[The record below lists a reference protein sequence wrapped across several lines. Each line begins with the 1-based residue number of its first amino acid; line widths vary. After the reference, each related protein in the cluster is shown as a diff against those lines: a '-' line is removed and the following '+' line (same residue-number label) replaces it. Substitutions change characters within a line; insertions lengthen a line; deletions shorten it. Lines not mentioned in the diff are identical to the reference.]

1 MSDTV
6 DDWRALIGEVQ
17 KVQKKINRVSNARV
31 KSLPLRE
38 EIRSLA
44 QAFFQRI
51 RLELI
56 GAGLEE
62 EVQILSDEFEMLI
75 RLAES
80 ESAKSKY
87 ASAFKVL
94 RDVSP
99 DVVARLEKDRGHA
112 LKPELSITPEDTRII
127 ETLVGLVPAAALS
140 YQQAIADLADDNRV
154 SFRGAA
160 LEMREALRE
169 TLDYLAPDK
178 DVTTA
183 PNYKQDPER
192 DGPTMKQ
199 KVRFIRSA
207 RGLSKS
213 SGAVPEQT
221 ATTID
226 ELVGSLT
233 RSVYDM
239 SSVATHVAKER
250 KAVVRIKLYVVASRN
265 DIPVRLN
272 SRRHLRLFGLDDAS
286 RAGDDPT
293 VTPYKMGL
301 LVDFPRH
308 RLGIGADHFLI
319 IVR

>member
-17 KVQKKINRVSNARV
+17 KVQKKVNRVSNARV

-38 EIRSLA
+38 EIRRLA

-51 RLELI
+51 RLGLI

-62 EVQILSDEFEMLI
+62 EVQLLSDEFEMLI

-87 ASAFKVL
+87 AAAFRVM

-99 DVVARLEKDRGHA
+99 DVVARLEKDRGHP
-112 LKPELSITPEDTRII
+112 LKPELSVTPEDTRII
-127 ETLVGLVPAAALS
+127 ETLAGLVPAAALS

-178 DVTTA
+178 DVTAA

-250 KAVVRIKLYVVASRN
+250 NAVVRIKLYVVA
-265 DIPVRLN
+265 IL
-272 SRRHLRLFGLDDAS
+272 HEILE
-286 RAGDDPT
+286 
-293 VTPYKMGL
+293 
-301 LVDFPRH
+301 
-308 RLGIGADHFLI
+308 I
-319 IVR
+319 